1 MYQKKNKFF
10 HGIMFHHFCDKK
22 VHIKSQGA
30 ITKDEFHKLIK
41 FIGRRNILDAEDF
54 IFRFNENKLDQNNM
68 CLTFD
73 DGIKSQ
79 FDVALPVLE
88 DLKIKSFFF
97 IQSSIIKNKSDMIE
111 VYRYFRT
118 KFFKNVDEFYSLF
131 FKICKKDINKF
142 FRKKKSLINSHKK
155 YFSHYS
161 INDIKFRF
169 VRDFL
174 LNKNEYENLMKEMF
188 FIKSFNVNK
197 FYKFLYMNI
206 NNIKKL
212 KRLGHVIGLHSHTHP
227 YLLEKL
233 NYNEQMKEYKK
244 NKAFLSKIL
253 KCNGGDILSMSHPCN
268 SYNKNTLKILEKLNI
283 EIGFRSSTSLDNGIK
298 RINNSRY
305 EIAREDHSA
314 IIRMIKK

>member
-1 MYQKKNKFF
+1 
-10 HGIMFHHFCDKK
+10 
-22 VHIKSQGA
+22 
-30 ITKDEFHKLIK
+30 
-41 FIGRRNILDAEDF
+41 
-54 IFRFNENKLDQNNM
+54 
-68 CLTFD
+68 
-73 DGIKSQ
+73 
-79 FDVALPVLE
+79 
-88 DLKIKSFFF
+88 
-97 IQSSIIKNKSDMIE
+97 
-111 VYRYFRT
+111 
-118 KFFKNVDEFYSLF
+118 
-131 FKICKKDINKF
+131 
-142 FRKKKSLINSHKK
+142 
-155 YFSHYS
+155 
-161 INDIKFRF
+161 
-169 VRDFL
+169 
-174 LNKNEYENLMKEMF
+174 
-188 FIKSFNVNK
+188 
-197 FYKFLYMNI
+197 MNI

-253 KCNGGDILSMSHPCN
+253 KCNDGDILSMSHPCN